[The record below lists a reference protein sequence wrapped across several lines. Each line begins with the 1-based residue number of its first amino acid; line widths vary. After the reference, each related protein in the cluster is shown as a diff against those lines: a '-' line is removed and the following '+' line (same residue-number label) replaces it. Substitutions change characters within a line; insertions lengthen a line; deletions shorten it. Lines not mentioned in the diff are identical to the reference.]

1 MDREA
6 DGEFGLGRKISEETL
21 QGRKKAEK
29 AFCKVLC
36 FVANNSYSRRGERK
50 KTASGPASD
59 REEFVRFLIHIV
71 YVTQHHHFPFK
82 VTFISLCALPLLLYC
97 V

>member
-6 DGEFGLGRKISEETL
+6 DGKFGLGRKMLSEETL
-21 QGRKKAEK
+21 QGGKKAEK
-29 AFCKVLC
+29 AFCRVLC

-59 REEFVRFLIHIV
+59 REGRYL
-71 YVTQHHHFPFK
+71 
-82 VTFISLCALPLLLYC
+82 
-97 V
+97 